1 MENIPKSLVK
11 IEKGKNSFF
20 PSRNEYQFENG
31 APLDKKVGK
40 RVYCLQ
46 TSGLEL
52 RRFPRNVDNSDDC
65 FLIVCEPSPS
75 ALLPT
80 FCHLIR
86 GRFRFAYRFRG
97 LRAQRFTYVFQNKH
111 RPCLTRT
118 REPTI

>member
-1 MENIPKSLVK
+1 MENIPN
-11 IEKGKNSFF
+11 IPGKNLEGKNCFF
-20 PSRNEYQFENG
+20 PSRNEYQFEND
-31 APLDKKVGK
+31 AQLDKKVGK

-65 FLIVCEPSPS
+65 FLIVCEPFLP

-111 RPCLTRT
+111 RPCLTV